1 MKCAVVVCLLSGALM
16 CLTAQEQRK
25 PELRKG
31 VSVQMPVSSH
41 AVEMRAAD
49 EKDATVVAITAAG
62 KVFIDANPAELDAV
76 RSLRAATVY
85 LKADA
90 RAQYQS
96 VLGVLDALHGKRV
109 ALLTAAPAN
118 VEKKGNITPPYGVTI
133 ALGQ

>member
-16 CLTAQEQRK
+16 CLTAQEQWK

-31 VSVQMPVSSH
+31 VSVQMPVASH

-76 RSLRAATVY
+76 KNLRAATIYV
-85 LKADA
+85 KADA